1 MAETTLPPLSAES
14 ARLHAARAI
23 EGGPATLAHYDNYL
37 IDSDSR
43 VILAVEATPARF
55 RQETTADKQSQR
67 ARYKIEA
74 LFAELKQQMRSHRVR
89 LRRTWNVTEQFLL
102 AVTAQNLKRMVRFLA
117 QRNGPEPNIA

>member
-1 MAETTLPPLSAES
+1 M
-14 ARLHAARAI
+14 
-23 EGGPATLAHYDNYL
+23 
-37 IDSDSR
+37 
-43 VILAVEATPARF
+43 ILAVEATPARF